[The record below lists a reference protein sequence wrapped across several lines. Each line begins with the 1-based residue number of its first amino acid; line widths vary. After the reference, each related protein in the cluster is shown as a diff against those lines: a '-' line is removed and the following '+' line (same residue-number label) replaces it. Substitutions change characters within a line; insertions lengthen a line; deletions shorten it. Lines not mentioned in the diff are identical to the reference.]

1 MGATI
6 KGAEYPIS
14 EIFSQYFDY
23 IIPNFQRPYAWTEEE
38 TDKLF
43 SDLFDFYTC
52 QPADEQYF
60 LGSIV
65 LYKPDEKK
73 PFSEVIDGQ
82 QRLTTLTILLSLI
95 TYQIPKEDEFYDD
108 FRGYI
113 IEKGSPTKG
122 IPAKPRVTIRERE
135 KDFFRKYVQEFRF
148 DDLFQLDVDMQNT
161 EAKKNILLNSIL
173 LMGRIK
179 SSFHDIEEIKSF
191 GSFVLNRCFLVQVT
205 TSSREAAFRIFSV
218 MNNRGLDL
226 KATDIFKANLIGVL
240 PENLQDLYTDKWE
253 EIEIELGR
261 DGFNDLFDSIR
272 MIYAKVKPR
281 VSLQDEFEKI
291 VIPKKTRDTVVQF
304 IDDVLEPYSEAYYV
318 IRNCDY
324 KSTSGADQ
332 VNDILLWLNRLDNTD
347 WVPVAVLFYR
357 RHKDDAIYLNR
368 FLRRL
373 ERLAAYMRIASWDVT
388 HRIERYAK
396 VLTDIENDVWNAIE
410 LSNEEISEFLEK
422 LNSDMYKMTSKK
434 RNYLILR
441 LDSFVSDG
449 AASYDSKIL
458 TIEHVLP
465 QTVDGNSQWAEW
477 WPDINQRN
485 ECVHKIGNLLPLA
498 KRTNSQAQNYEFE
511 KKKDKYFKGK
521 SGVASYALTTQVL
534 SYQTWTPDIVKD
546 RQEELIKVY
555 KENWDLELK

>member
-14 EIFSQYFDY
+14 DIFSQRFDY
-23 IIPNFQRPYAWTEEE
+23 VIPNFQRPYAWTTEE

-43 SDLFDFYTC
+43 SDLYDFYMA
-52 QPADEQYF
+52 QPEDEQYF

-65 LYKPDEKK
+65 MYKPDENK

-82 QRLTTLTILLSLI
+82 QRLTTLTILLSLL
-95 TYQIPKEDEFYDD
+95 TSMIPKDDEFYDD
-108 FRGYI
+108 FKGYI

-148 DDLFQLDVDMQNT
+148 DELVQMDIDNQNT
-161 EAKKNILLNSIL
+161 EAKKNIILNASLLKKDVEQFFPN
-173 LMGRIK
+173 
-179 SSFHDIEEIKSF
+179 IEALKAF
-191 GSFVLNRCFLVQVT
+191 GSFVLNRCFIVQVT
-205 TSSREAAFRIFSV
+205 TSTREAAFRIFSV

-240 PENLQDLYTDKWE
+240 PESLQDDYTDKWE
-253 EIEIELGR
+253 EIEVELGR

-272 MIYAKVKPR
+272 MIKAKVKPR
-281 VSLQDEFEKI
+281 ISLQDEFEKI
-291 VIPKKTRDTVVQF
+291 VIPDKNKNTVIRF
-304 IDDVLEPYSEAYYV
+304 IDDTLAPYSEAYNV
-318 IRNCDY
+318 VRNCEY

-347 WVPVAVLFYR
+347 WVPVALLFYHM
-357 RHKDDAIYLNR
+357 HKGDSALMYK

-373 ERLAAYMRIASWDVT
+373 ERLAAYMRATSWDVT
-388 HRIERYAK
+388 HRIDRYARI
-396 VLTDIENDVWNAIE
+396 LTDIENGEWEAIE
-410 LSNEEISEFLEK
+410 LTQEEIKEFLDK
-422 LNSDMYKMTSKK
+422 LNSDMYKMVSKK

-465 QTVDGNSQWAEW
+465 QTVDPQSEWAKW
-477 WPDINQRN
+477 WPDEKKREQW
-485 ECVHKIGNLLPLA
+485 VHKIGNLLPLA
-498 KRTNSQAQNYEFE
+498 KRTNSQAQNYDFE

-521 SGVASYALTTQVL
+521 AGVASYALTTQVL
-534 SYQTWTPDIVKD
+534 SHNTWTPDIVEK
-546 RQEELIKVY
+546 RQKELIQVY
-555 KENWDLELK
+555 IDNWDLK